1 MARKISSEHEMQE
14 VFQQA
19 AGTKVVVVYFF
30 DNHRDDGVRKE
41 LNTIAKDH
49 AGEFYL
55 AEICKYP
62 DTNNTELFNNTQ
74 VLKNKYMPGG
84 IETTKL
90 VFFVGKLG
98 EEEQVN
104 FQRI

>member
-1 MARKISSEHEMQE
+1 MAPSVSSEHEMQE

-19 AGTKVVVVYFF
+19 AGKKVVVVYFF
-30 DNHRDDGVRKE
+30 DNYKDGIRKE
-41 LNTIAKDH
+41 LNTIAKDN
-49 AGEFYL
+49 AGDFYL